1 MVTDSYQRIH
11 KPSGE
16 LQHVTDSYLSLVE
29 IRSPGNTYC
38 DRFLP
43 KPSGDL
49 QYMTD
54 SYLSLVEIRSM

>member
-43 KPSGDL
+43 KRNGDP
-49 QYMTD
+49 QQVTD
-54 SYLSLVEIRSM
+54 SYLSLVEICSI